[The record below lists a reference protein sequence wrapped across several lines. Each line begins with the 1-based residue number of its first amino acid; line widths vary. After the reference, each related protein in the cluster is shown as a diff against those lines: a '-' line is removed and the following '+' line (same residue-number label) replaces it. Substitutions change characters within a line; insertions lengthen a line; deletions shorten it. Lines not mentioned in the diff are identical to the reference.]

1 MIQTLASRIIK
12 YAIRKGYVKDEE
24 YEEYCYALNLL
35 INILISDVS
44 LLIIGFLM
52 HMVWESI
59 LFWLVYKALHKFC
72 GGYHFSNSLRCY
84 LSSCVMS
91 PITLVCISMVPYYAA
106 PWQIITVVSALTLCF
121 VSPVEAVNKPL
132 DEREKKV
139 FGRVARI
146 LTIVSVII
154 FIAMEALSL
163 HYVAKIVSLG
173 IVWTAIFAVAGKL
186 YLIYLK
192 KVKNGAK

>member
-1 MIQTLASRIIK
+1 
-12 YAIRKGYVKDEE
+12 
-24 YEEYCYALNLL
+24 
-35 INILISDVS
+35 
-44 LLIIGFLM
+44 
-52 HMVWESI
+52 
-59 LFWLVYKALHKFC
+59 
-72 GGYHFSNSLRCY
+72 
-84 LSSCVMS
+84 MS

-154 FIAMEALSL
+154 FIAMEALGL